1 MLAGSDITIEISDG
15 LGRTMFK
22 RRTRFVL
29 FPAILV
35 LSSLS
40 AAWAQ
45 TWYLDHASD
54 WQSLSDE
61 TRNAM
66 VKADKHHTKGK
77 VSKAVRGYDKF
88 LEGCNPTSELY
99 AGALEKQ
106 FSIAK
111 QFLAGRKI
119 RVLGIF
125 RIRGYAAGIK
135 ITERI
140 SRRAN
145 NAATTVGAALQAA
158 EGGQE
163 KEKLDKVRAR
173 LETIGLDASVAAAQN
188 YEQREKFDLAYLKWL
203 EVFDT
208 YDSYHKEALFR
219 MARCKHLAYKGV
231 EYDVSDLTGRA
242 FSERSPYDGAKGCY
256 EAFKSRYPQ
265 EAQRLQVDETIRGI
279 NEELALKDFTTGRYY
294 QKTRNKQAANLYYQM
309 VIRDW
314 PGTKAARMAR
324 EMLVENLSGK
334 E

>member
-1 MLAGSDITIEISDG
+1 MLADSDINIDISDC
-15 LGRTMFK
+15 LRRTMFK
-22 RRTRFVL
+22 GRTRFAV
-29 FPAILV
+29 FAAAMV

-40 AAWAQ
+40 GALAQ
-45 TWYLDHASD
+45 TWYLEHDSD

-61 TRNAM
+61 TRKAL

-77 VSKAVRGYDKF
+77 VTKAVRGYDKF

-99 AGALEKQ
+99 AGALERQ

-111 QFLAGRKI
+111 EFLAGRKI
-119 RVLGIF
+119 RVLGVFKIK
-125 RIRGYAAGIK
+125 GYAAGIK

-140 SRRAN
+140 SKRAN
-145 NAATTVGAALQAA
+145 NAATTVGATLQAA

-173 LETIGLDASVAAAQN
+173 LETIGLDASVAVAQN
-188 YEQREKFDLAYLKWL
+188 YEQREKFDLAYFKWL

-208 YDSYHKEALFR
+208 YDSYHKEALLR
-219 MARCKHLAYKGV
+219 MARCKHLAYNGV

-265 EAQRLQVDETIRGI
+265 EAQRLQVDETIREI

-294 QKTRNKQAANLYYQM
+294 QKTGNRQAANLYYQM

-314 PGTKAARMAR
+314 PGTKAARMATQR
-324 EMLVENLSGK
+324 LFANLSGK